1 MRTGYGLWNAEHGS
15 AVMGSDREDHPEQ
28 RRGVDLRRSPRH
40 RLVLPVDL
48 AFENETSNALVLD
61 LSENGCLIEAER
73 RIELGETLQ
82 IEFYENPELRYKAK
96 IIWGG
101 DALYGCQFFQPIP
114 ETIVEEARL
123 WTVPRLIGEAIDGA
137 SADQLPIAIR
147 AARSSAGLSAA
158 ELARRA
164 GVSRPTLWS
173 WETGK
178 SRPTKG
184 TWPISSRP
192 CKWKWATVQG
202 APKTTNRSGRFS
214 HRSTRSSSA
223 IVSRW
228 QTNSASRPAVSRS
241 ASRSI
246 ERDAASRRSG
256 APSPPSAP
264 FNCPSR
270 IAGSSGSA
278 GR

>member
-1 MRTGYGLWNAEHGS
+1 
-15 AVMGSDREDHPEQ
+15 
-28 RRGVDLRRSPRH
+28 
-40 RLVLPVDL
+40 
-48 AFENETSNALVLD
+48 
-61 LSENGCLIEAER
+61 
-73 RIELGETLQ
+73 ELGETLQ

-178 SRPTKG
+178 SRPTKENLANLKQALQMEMG
-184 TWPISSRP
+184 D
-192 CKWKWATVQG
+192 G
-202 APKTTNRSGRFS
+202 
-214 HRSTRSSSA
+214 
-223 IVSRW
+223 
-228 QTNSASRPAVSRS
+228 
-241 ASRSI
+241 
-246 ERDAASRRSG
+246 
-256 APSPPSAP
+256 
-264 FNCPSR
+264 
-270 IAGSSGSA
+270 A
-278 GR
+278 GRAEDDEPVGKVQPSLNQVVERHRQSMADELGVAPGSIKISIAFD

>member
-1 MRTGYGLWNAEHGS
+1 MRTGYGFWNAEHGS

-178 SRPTKG
+178 SRPTKENLANLKQALQMEMG
-184 TWPISSRP
+184 DGAARAEDDEPVGKVQPSLNQVVERHRQSMADELGVAPGSIKIS
-192 CKWKWATVQG
+192 
-202 APKTTNRSGRFS
+202 
-214 HRSTRSSSA
+214 
-223 IVSRW
+223 
-228 QTNSASRPAVSRS
+228 
-241 ASRSI
+241 
-246 ERDAASRRSG
+246 
-256 APSPPSAP
+256 
-264 FNCPSR
+264 
-270 IAGSSGSA
+270 IAFD
-278 GR
+278 

>member
-1 MRTGYGLWNAEHGS
+1 MRTRYGLWNAEHGS

-147 AARSSAGLSAA
+147 AARSSAASVPSG
-158 ELARRA
+158 
-164 GVSRPTLWS
+164 P
-173 WETGK
+173 
-178 SRPTKG
+178 
-184 TWPISSRP
+184 SSRL
-192 CKWKWATVQG
+192 
-202 APKTTNRSGRFS
+202 
-214 HRSTRSSSA
+214 
-223 IVSRW
+223 
-228 QTNSASRPAVSRS
+228 
-241 ASRSI
+241 
-246 ERDAASRRSG
+246 AA
-256 APSPPSAP
+256 
-264 FNCPSR
+264 
-270 IAGSSGSA
+270 
-278 GR
+278 

>member
-123 WTVPRLIGEAIDGA
+123 WTVPRLIGEAIDG
-137 SADQLPIAIR
+137 QQRGPVR
-147 AARSSAGLSAA
+147 CRTRPARWRQQTHSLVVGNGKKPPDEREPGQSQAGLANGNGRRCR
-158 ELARRA
+158 ARR
-164 GVSRPTLWS
+164 RRR
-173 WETGK
+173 TG
-178 SRPTKG
+178 REG
-184 TWPISSRP
+184 
-192 CKWKWATVQG
+192 
-202 APKTTNRSGRFS
+202 
-214 HRSTRSSSA
+214 SA
-223 IVSRW
+223 IAQPGRRAPSPVDGRRTRRRAR
-228 QTNSASRPAVSRS
+228 QYQDQHRVRLNATQRRAVR
-241 ASRSI
+241 ARH
-246 ERDAASRRSG
+246 RRRSRRSTVLRELQDLL
-256 APSPPSAP
+256 A
-264 FNCPSR
+264 
-270 IAGSSGSA
+270 
-278 GR
+278 